1 MFYNCAVQVAS
12 EYGLGDHVQTS
23 YNGST
28 YNIVHE
34 NKKIGVSKR
43 IHTMFKFKSWLTRCA
58 SKDHVQTSYNG
69 STYNIVHE
77 NN

>member
-34 NKKIGVSKR
+34 NNWFDGGCWTQLNAR
-43 IHTMFKFKSWLTRCA
+43 GFWR
-58 SKDHVQTSYNG
+58 G
-69 STYNIVHE
+69 
-77 NN
+77 